1 MMEDKKDVKSLEELV
16 QTANSYGAF
25 FVNLANELS
34 KVLVDIKAPDEEKNT
49 WEMKCP
55 YKEWEEYW
63 YVPDDGIVSFS
74 YWHKIP
80 KDESRFD
87 NGNVFRTKEAAKLE
101 SKRRKLLTRFKSFRD
116 DCNGGWKADFEDFDR
131 KYFIV
136 FNADTGHSVC
146 TYQNFYDPFNI
157 FGYFKNESD
166 VIKAIDLFGDEIKK
180 LFIDCECD

>member
-1 MMEDKKDVKSLEELV
+1 MTEQHEKIAKKLENALNKFSENVNKILEEMFTLEGE
-16 QTANSYGAF
+16 T
-25 FVNLANELS
+25 
-34 KVLVDIKAPDEEKNT
+34 EKD

-55 YKEWEEYW
+55 YENDSEYW
-63 YVPDDGIVSFS
+63 FVYDDIIDCE
-74 YWHKIP
+74 YWEGYDIDK
-80 KDESRFD
+80 KRFE
-87 NGNVFRTKEAAKLE
+87 NGNVFPTEEAANLE
-101 SKRRKLLTRFKSFRD
+101 AKRRKLLTRFKSFRD
-116 DCNGGWKADFEDFDR
+116 ECNGDWKADFEDFNR

-136 FNADTGHSVC
+136 FNADTGHSVT

>member
-1 MMEDKKDVKSLEELV
+1 MTEQHEKIAKELENALNKFSENVNKILEEMFTLEGE
-16 QTANSYGAF
+16 T
-25 FVNLANELS
+25 
-34 KVLVDIKAPDEEKNT
+34 EKD

-55 YKEWEEYW
+55 YENDSEYW
-63 YVPDDGIVSFS
+63 FVYDDIIDCE
-74 YWHKIP
+74 YWEGYDIDK
-80 KDESRFD
+80 KRFE
-87 NGNVFRTKEAAKLE
+87 NGNVFPTKEAANLE
-101 SKRRKLLTRFKSFRD
+101 AKRRKLLTRFKSFRD
-116 DCNGGWKADFEDFDR
+116 ECNGDWKADFEDFNR

-136 FNADTGHSVC
+136 FNADTGHSVL